1 LCERDIFFLLAYRL
15 TCRNGEQYFSELLVG
30 IGGRRAVDFDLFGL
44 KALDIHRLIQI
55 SDKVDVSI
63 DWLLDRSNS
72 MDMPEFP
79 DPPTRGGGGGCSTG
93 GSFLMSG
100 EPAAVESETAPPEK

>member
-15 TCRNGEQYFSELLVG
+15 TFRNGERYFGELLVG

-55 SDKVDVSI
+55 SDKLDVSI
-63 DWLLDRSNS
+63 DWLLGR
-72 MDMPEFP
+72 F
-79 DPPTRGGGGGCSTG
+79 
-93 GSFLMSG
+93 SG
-100 EPAAVESETAPPEK
+100 HP